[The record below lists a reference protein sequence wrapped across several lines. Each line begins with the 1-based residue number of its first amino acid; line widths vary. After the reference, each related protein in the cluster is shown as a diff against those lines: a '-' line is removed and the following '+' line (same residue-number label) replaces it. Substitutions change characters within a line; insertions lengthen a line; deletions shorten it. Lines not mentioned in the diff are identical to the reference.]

1 MCEERNEKAMTRCRT
16 FSKREIQ
23 KILKTNGFEFVGS
36 HGSRYKYKRGSEI
49 LMINPEPNKMIFN
62 RLIKEY
68 NLIV

>member
-1 MCEERNEKAMTRCRT
+1 MAIQKT

-23 KILKTNGFEFVGS
+23 KILRNNGFVYVS
-36 HGSRYKYKRGSEI
+36 MHGSRCKYRRGNEI

-68 NLIV
+68 NLKV

>member
-1 MCEERNEKAMTRCRT
+1 MATYKT

-23 KILKTNGFEFVGS
+23 KILKENGFTYVGS
-36 HGSRYKYKRGSEI
+36 HGNRYKYKRENEI

-68 NLIV
+68 NLNV